1 MSALDQLFANVRVQ
15 ANIFNNAQYCGL
27 WAVDTSG
34 SRRLSFHVV
43 SAGRCAL
50 HIEDQTIELSMGDA
64 VFFPQDARHKI
75 ASLGANV
82 NEVVVNTA
90 TAIELSQG
98 LQADGT
104 ALICGNFSHN
114 NPLFDRL
121 LSQLPTAIILRHS
134 NTQSS
139 NAASQLHKSR
149 HEDTK
154 HIGVTECRG
163 STVVL
168 MQLLLDEAWAVGEAQ
183 SALLNRLADCLLY
196 LLLRDH
202 LPTQTGAFA
211 AMSHPKLSA
220 AMSFMHSSYHQK
232 LTVDTI
238 AAQSF
243 MSRSAFARQFK
254 EVVGESPLEYLTQWR
269 MSKAYTLLAEEGA
282 STLAAAIEVGYASEA
297 AFSKAFK
304 RVTGFGPGQARTNL
318 LEQQI

>member
-1 MSALDQLFANVRVQ
+1 MSALDQLFSNIRVQ

-50 HIEDQTIELSMGDA
+50 HLDNQTFKLAEGDA
-64 VFFPQDARHKI
+64 VFFPQDARHRI
-75 ASLGANV
+75 ASLDANV
-82 NEVVVNTA
+82 DDVAVNTA
-90 TAIELSQG
+90 TPIELSEG

-121 LSQLPTAIILRHS
+121 LSQLPAAIILRHS
-134 NTQSS
+134 SSLDSKDTQ
-139 NAASQLHKSR
+139 LPITGR
-149 HEDTK
+149 HQSDK
-154 HIGVTECRG
+154 HIGVTECHG
-163 STVVL
+163 STAAL
-168 MQLLLDEAWAVGEAQ
+168 MRLLLDEAWAVDAGQ

-220 AMSFMHSSYHQK
+220 AMSFMHSCYDQK
-232 LTVDTI
+232 LTVESI
-238 AAQSF
+238 AAKSF

-254 EVVGESPLEYLTQWR
+254 DVVGESPLEYLTQWR
-269 MSKAYTLLAEEGA
+269 MSKAYTLLAEEGV
-282 STLAAAIEVGYASEA
+282 STLAAAIAVGYDSEA

-304 RVTGFGPGQARTNL
+304 RITGFGPGQARANL